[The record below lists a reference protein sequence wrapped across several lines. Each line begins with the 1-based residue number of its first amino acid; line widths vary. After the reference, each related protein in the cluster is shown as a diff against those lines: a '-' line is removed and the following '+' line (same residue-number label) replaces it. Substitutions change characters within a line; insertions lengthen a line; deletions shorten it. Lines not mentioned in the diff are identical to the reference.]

1 MFGLIYKE
9 LLANKKQFFP
19 VLFVT
24 AFCSFFMVV
33 PPIVSDME
41 QWEVNLTL
49 SFSSIIIALVVEM
62 FQQGIFEHDERKV
75 WQSFI
80 CSTSDGIK
88 NQISSKYIFN
98 LFISSMMF
106 CWCTFLF
113 YIAAAV
119 SNHSVTIAG
128 MILQLIVFI
137 QIFFRAFETPF
148 IIRFGS
154 KKGNIIRMVFMGTIV
169 LIVLI
174 YALFGDLSIF
184 GSIEDLIKWFQE
196 TFTESIPLFLRLI
209 PACVLFLYWVSY
221 KISCVLYLKGGESY
235 EK

>member
-1 MFGLIYKE
+1 MFGLLYKE
-9 LLANKKQFFP
+9 LLANKKQFLP

-24 AFCSFFMVV
+24 AFCSCLMIV
-33 PPIVSDME
+33 PPIVSDLE
-41 QWEVNLTL
+41 EWEVNLTL
-49 SFSSIIIALVVEM
+49 SFSSIIIALVIEM

-75 WQSFI
+75 WQFFI

-88 NQISSKYIFN
+88 KQISSKYIFN
-98 LFISSMMF
+98 LFLSSMMM

-119 SNHSVTIAG
+119 SDHNVTIAG

-137 QIFFRAFETPF
+137 QIFIRAFETPF
-148 IIRFGS
+148 MILFGS
-154 KKGNIIRMVFMGTIV
+154 KKGNVIRMVIMGTIV

-184 GSIEDLIKWFQE
+184 GSLEDFIKWFQE

-235 EK
+235 DK

>member
-9 LLANKKQFFP
+9 LLANKQQFIP
-19 VLFVT
+19 ILIVT
-24 AFCSFFMVV
+24 AFASFFIVI

-41 QWEVNLTL
+41 EWEVNLTL
-49 SFSSIIIALVVEM
+49 GFSSIIIALVVEM

-75 WQSFI
+75 WQAFI

-88 NQISSKYIFN
+88 KQISSKYIFN
-98 LFISSMMF
+98 LFLSCMMF

-113 YIAAAV
+113 YIASAV
-119 SNHSVTIAG
+119 SNHNVTIAG
-128 MILQLIVFI
+128 LVLQLIVFI
-137 QIFFRAFETPF
+137 QIFFRTVETPF

-169 LIVLI
+169 LIILI

-184 GSIEDLIKWFQE
+184 GSVDDLIKWFQE
-196 TFTESIPLFLRLI
+196 TFTESVPMIIRLT
-209 PACVLFLYWVSY
+209 PAAVFFLYWVSY
-221 KISCVLYLKGGESY
+221 KISCLLYLKGGESY
-235 EK
+235 DK

>member
-9 LLANKKQFFP
+9 LLANKKQFIP
-19 VLFVT
+19 ILIIT
-24 AFCSFFMVV
+24 AFASFFMAV

-41 QWEVNLTL
+41 EWEVNLTL
-49 SFSSIIIALVVEM
+49 CFSSIIIALVVEM
-62 FQQGIFEHDERKV
+62 FQQGIFEYDERKV
-75 WQSFI
+75 WQAFI

-88 NQISSKYIFN
+88 KQISSKYIFN
-98 LFISSMMF
+98 LFLSSMMM

-113 YIAAAV
+113 YIAAAI
-119 SNHSVTIAG
+119 SNHNVTISG
-128 MILQLIVFI
+128 FVLQLIVLI

-154 KKGNIIRMVFMGTIV
+154 KKGNIIRMVIMSTIV

-184 GSIEDLIKWFQE
+184 GSVEDLIKWFQE
-196 TFTESIPLFLRLI
+196 TFSDNIPMIIRLT
-209 PACVLFLYWVSY
+209 PAVALFLYWVSY

-235 EK
+235 DK

>member
-1 MFGLIYKE
+1 MFGLLYKE
-9 LLANKKQFFP
+9 LLANKKQFLP

-24 AFCSFFMVV
+24 AFCSCLMVV
-33 PPIVSDME
+33 PPIVSDLE
-41 QWEVNLTL
+41 EWEVNLTL
-49 SFSSIIIALVVEM
+49 SFSSIIIALVIEM

-75 WQSFI
+75 WQFFI

-88 NQISSKYIFN
+88 KQISSKYIFN
-98 LFISSMMF
+98 LFLSSMMM

-119 SNHSVTIAG
+119 SDHNVTIAG

-137 QIFFRAFETPF
+137 QIFIRAFETPF
-148 IIRFGS
+148 MILFGS
-154 KKGNIIRMVFMGTIV
+154 KKGNVIRMVIMGTIV

-184 GSIEDLIKWFQE
+184 GSMEDFIKWFQE
-196 TFTESIPLFLRLI
+196 TFTENIPLFLRLT
-209 PACVLFLYWVSY
+209 PAAVFFLYWVSY
-221 KISCVLYLKGGESY
+221 KISCLLYLKGGESY
-235 EK
+235 DK